1 MQHVVHIRVP
11 YYENLSLDDI
21 FHFLNGHEEVMR
33 HLPDGKELRKTPRQ
47 WIVNVIA
54 TIVGKPF
61 KEWVK
66 QRIDERNA
74 TVVEKN
80 NLGIT
85 MDAQIAAAY
94 HASTAV
100 SGKSSQRSILH
111 SIFL

>member
-11 YYENLSLDDI
+11 FYENLSLDEI
-21 FHFLNGHEEVMR
+21 FRFLNGHEEVMR
-33 HLPDGKELRKTPRQ
+33 HMPNGKELRKTPRQ

-61 KEWVK
+61 HEWVK
-66 QRIDERNA
+66 QRIDERNSA
-74 TVVEKN
+74 VVEKN

-85 MDAQIAAAY
+85 MDSQVAAAY

-100 SGKSSQRSILH
+100 SRKYKPALH
-111 SIFL
+111 LVSIFL